1 MDAEF
6 DFEKYA
12 QNLQL
17 VGSLSRLFST
27 SDTPFIQYRTAEILF
42 SHLAGG
48 QNIASEDN
56 SFDAITANGT
66 PVGVKTFVASSTAK
80 HKKEKIAEFSQEN
93 IDLIRNL
100 DFESAVKE
108 IARWRNL
115 RVLSDAK
122 QKGLDLNKAIYHC
135 LIRRPGEIFIHEE
148 PYPLIKEDEIF
159 PLTSSGSKADKFTG
173 LHFSDGENSYTFLKS
188 KSTLTKKF
196 EFSKGFNSKSIPIE
210 ILEDPI
216 SALQGLLKKGTR
228 IWTPEPINEEGESSN
243 LIAGKDYVVLPL
255 YSSTKKHG
263 KKVYE
268 SSGINQWNA
277 NGRTRKYKEA
287 YIPVPVQVR
296 NNERTEK
303 FFPSRDTR
311 FHLTLPNKVI
321 LSVKICQAGGK
332 ALMSDPNTAL
342 GDYLFS
348 VIDAGGYH
356 EKSWKV
362 FTYRDLLEIGKDSVI
377 IYKDDPLNYRL
388 EFSNIGSYEEFL
400 DGVSL

>member
-1 MDAEF
+1 MDARF
-6 DFEKYA
+6 NFEKYA

-17 VGSLSRLFST
+17 VGSLSRLFSA
-27 SDTPFIQYRTAEILF
+27 SDIPFIQYRTAEILF
-42 SHLAGG
+42 SSLAGG
-48 QNIASEDN
+48 QNIAGEDN

-66 PVGVKTFVASSTAK
+66 PVGVKTFVASKNAK

-93 IDLIRNL
+93 IDLIKNL
-100 DFESAVKE
+100 DFENTVKE

-122 QKGLDLNKAIYHC
+122 QKGLDINKAIYHC
-135 LIRRPGEIFIHEE
+135 LVRRPGEIFIHEE
-148 PYPLIKEDEIF
+148 PYPLINEDKIF
-159 PLTSSGSKADKFTG
+159 PLTSSGSRSDKFTG

-196 EFSKGFNSKSIPIE
+196 DFSKGFNSKSIPIE
-210 ILEDPI
+210 ILDNPI
-216 SALQGLLKKGTR
+216 SALQGLLKKDVC
-228 IWTPEPINEEGESSN
+228 IWTPEKLNEDGERIN

-255 YSSTKKHG
+255 YSNTKKYG
-263 KKVYE
+263 KKVNE

-277 NGRTRKYKEA
+277 KGRTRKYKEA
-287 YIPVPVQVR
+287 YIPVPIQVR
-296 NNERTEK
+296 SNKLTAN

-311 FHLTLPNKVI
+311 FHLTLPNKLV
-321 LSVKICQAGGK
+321 LSAKICQDGGK
-332 ALMSDPNTAL
+332 ALMSDPNTSL

-362 FTYRDLLEIGKDSVI
+362 FTYKDLLEIGKDSVT
-377 IYKDDPLNYRL
+377 IYKDGYLNYRL